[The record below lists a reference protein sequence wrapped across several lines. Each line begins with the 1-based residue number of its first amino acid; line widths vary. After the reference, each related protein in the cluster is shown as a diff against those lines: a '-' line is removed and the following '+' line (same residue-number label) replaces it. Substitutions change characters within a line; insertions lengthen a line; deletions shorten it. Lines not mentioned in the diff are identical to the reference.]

1 MKSYKSRTWGNRPE
15 AAPPRISWV
24 LLERPGVH
32 VLETAE
38 RRVRERAHRTVEL
51 GGVPRGQR
59 GELVQRH
66 PGGVGAN
73 GLTDLVDLVEPL
85 GLVSELVGR
94 VHQIRRLLVAP
105 ADGDL
110 TGELV
115 RVRRDVL
122 AGVDRRGGR
131 VRGRALDVQ

>member
-1 MKSYKSRTWGNRPE
+1 MSPYKSRTWGSRPE

-51 GGVPRGQR
+51 GGVPRDQR
-59 GELVQRH
+59 GELVQWH
-66 PGGVGAN
+66 PGGVRAN
-73 GLTDLVDLVEPL
+73 GLTDLVDLVEPR

-94 VHQIRRLLVAP
+94 VHQIGLLLVAP
-105 ADGDL
+105 ANGVL

-115 RVRRDVL
+115 RVGRDVP
-122 AGVDRRGGR
+122 AGVDRR
-131 VRGRALDVQ
+131 D